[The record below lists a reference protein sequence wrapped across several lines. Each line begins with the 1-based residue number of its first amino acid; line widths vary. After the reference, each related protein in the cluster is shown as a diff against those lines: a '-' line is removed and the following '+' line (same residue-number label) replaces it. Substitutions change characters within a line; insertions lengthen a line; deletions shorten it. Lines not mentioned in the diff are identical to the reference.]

1 MYDQRVHF
9 FFRHVSVAAILV
21 ALSACGGGDDSEGAG
36 ATFDLLPPEEFVW
49 GSQPISVSP
58 PPETWRREKAQ
69 QGGLEGVRFIK
80 SRSVGEEIRI
90 AEHYALDE
98 RSRCTQLM
106 ELLGDLENLSEREFA
121 RQLQR
126 ARFYVPEPINADE
139 KRWADY
145 ANEALDRARDAW
157 RTGDL
162 GGARRAITDAF
173 EQGGRIRYS
182 LDEVVDRVMFH
193 ESQYDSFGQVV
204 AHLPQEGTIA
214 GEPSVSVDFTLD
226 STERE
231 IRYAGRQAYVLKNNR
246 LFVFTFLGLP
256 ENLPLFEQILETV
269 TFPPSQCV
277 L

>member
-1 MYDQRVHF
+1 MYDKRNHLF
-9 FFRHVSVAAILV
+9 LRHVAIAAI
-21 ALSACGGGDDSEGAG
+21 ALAMSACGGSGDSSGED
-36 ATFDLLPPEEFVW
+36 ATFDLLPPEEFIW

-58 PPETWRREKAQ
+58 PPETWRRDKAQ

-90 AEHYALDE
+90 AEHYALDD

-106 ELLGDLENLSEREFA
+106 ELMTDLENLSDAEFA
-121 RQLQR
+121 RRLQR
-126 ARFYVPEPINADE
+126 ARFYVPKPINADE

-145 ANEALDRARDAW
+145 ANESLDRARDAH
-157 RTGDL
+157 RNDDL
-162 GGARRAITDAF
+162 GGVRRAITDAF

-204 AHLPQEGTIA
+204 AHLPQEGVIG
-214 GEPSVSVDFTLD
+214 GEPSVSVDYTLD
-226 STERE
+226 STERD
-231 IRYAGRQAYVLKNNR
+231 IKYYGRQAYVLKNNR
-246 LFVFTFLGLP
+246 LFVFAFHGLP
-256 ENLPLFEQILETV
+256 ENLPLFDQILETV

>member
-1 MYDQRVHF
+1 MPDKGTRSLCG
-9 FFRHVSVAAILV
+9 RAAIAAI
-21 ALSACGGGDDSEGAG
+21 ALAMSACGGSDSSGDG
-36 ATFDLLPPEEFVW
+36 ATFDLLPPEQFVW

-58 PPETWRREKAQ
+58 PPEGWRRDKAQ

-90 AEHYALDE
+90 AEHYALDR

-106 ELLGDLENLSEREFA
+106 ELMADLENLSDQEFA
-121 RQLQR
+121 VRLQR
-126 ARFYVPEPINADE
+126 ARFYVPEPINAGE

-145 ANEALDRARDAW
+145 ANESLDRARDAH
-157 RTGDL
+157 RNDNL
-162 GGARRAITDAF
+162 GGVRAAITDAF
-173 EQGGRIRYS
+173 EQGGRIQYS

-204 AHLPQEGTIA
+204 AHLPQDGMIG
-214 GEPSVSVDFTLD
+214 GEPSVSVDYTLD
-226 STERE
+226 STERD
-231 IRYAGRQAYVLKNNR
+231 IKYYGRQAYVLKNNR
-246 LFVFTFLGLP
+246 LFVFTFHGLP
-256 ENLPLFEQILETV
+256 ENLPLFDQILETV